1 MTAIAA
7 ASPPG
12 AFFFGILPPAWSP
25 ARRSVRRHRPEPVPL
40 PMRTDLDDLSDEELI
55 ALARESAA
63 SAETC
68 LAVLYRRWYP
78 KVAAWCLRL
87 SGDRQEAADLAQE
100 VFLRVHGR
108 LGSFRGESRFSTWL
122 YTVTRSV
129 VINRGQT
136 ARRRQ
141 TDPLDELDPGAEPV
155 EPAPGADRELE
166 QGEILAALR
175 QAMATDLDPIEAKV
189 LYLHYVDG
197 ITLPA
202 LTGMLQLDN
211 KSGAKAYVVSGG
223 RKLKRR
229 FGRWLA
235 RQSSGGSLS

>member
-1 MTAIAA
+1 M
-7 ASPPG
+7 P
-12 AFFFGILPPAWSP
+12 
-25 ARRSVRRHRPEPVPL
+25 
-40 PMRTDLDDLSDEELI
+40 DLDDLSDEELI
-55 ALARESAA
+55 ARSREDEA
-63 SAETC
+63 SAEAC
-68 LAVLYRRWYP
+68 LAALYRRWYP

-108 LGSFRGESRFSTWL
+108 LTSFRGESRFSTWL

-129 VINRGQT
+129 VINRGQA

-141 TDPLDELDPGAEPV
+141 ADPLDDLDAGSEPV
-155 EPAPGADRELE
+155 EPAPGADRELAA
-166 QGEILAALR
+166 GEIRSALR
-175 QAMATDLDPIEAKV
+175 EAMASDLEPLEARV

-202 LTGMLQLDN
+202 ITELLKLDN

-235 RQSSGGSLS
+235 RQSFGGSLS

>member
-1 MTAIAA
+1 
-7 ASPPG
+7 
-12 AFFFGILPPAWSP
+12 
-25 ARRSVRRHRPEPVPL
+25 
-40 PMRTDLDDLSDEELI
+40 MRTDLDELSDEELI
-55 ALARESAA
+55 ARAQETAA

-129 VINRGQT
+129 VINRGQA
-136 ARRRQ
+136 ARRRE
-141 TDPLDELDPGAEPV
+141 TDPLDDLDAGAEPV
-155 EPAPGADRELE
+155 EPAPGADREME

-202 LTGMLQLDN
+202 LTDMLKLDN

>member
-1 MTAIAA
+1 M
-7 ASPPG
+7 
-12 AFFFGILPPAWSP
+12 LP
-25 ARRSVRRHRPEPVPL
+25 
-40 PMRTDLDDLSDEELI
+40 DLDELSDEELV
-55 ALARESAA
+55 AHAREVGESADTA
-63 SAETC
+63 

-87 SGDRQEAADLAQE
+87 SNDRQEAADLAQE
-100 VFLRVHGR
+100 VFLRVHEK

-129 VINRGQT
+129 VINRGQA

-141 TDPLDELDPGAEPV
+141 MDPLEEYAGAEPV
-155 EPAPGADRELE
+155 EPAPGADQELE
-166 QGEILAALR
+166 QGEIERALR
-175 QAMATDLDPIEAKV
+175 QAMANDLEPLEARV

-197 ITLPA
+197 MSLPA
-202 LTGMLQLDN
+202 LTEMLGLDN

-235 RQSSGGSLS
+235 QQSSAPPSSGGSLA

>member
-1 MTAIAA
+1 
-7 ASPPG
+7 
-12 AFFFGILPPAWSP
+12 
-25 ARRSVRRHRPEPVPL
+25 
-40 PMRTDLDDLSDEELI
+40 MRTDLDDLSDEELI
-55 ALARESAA
+55 ARAEESAA

-108 LGSFRGESRFSTWL
+108 LSSFRGESRFSTWL

-129 VINRGQT
+129 VINRGQA
-136 ARRRQ
+136 ARRRR

-155 EPAPGADRELE
+155 EPAPGADREME